1 MLLTLVSVY
10 LVFSILIGLIAA
22 RRVHSASD
30 YITAGR
36 NLPMPV
42 VMSMVFATWFG
53 AETVLGISATF
64 LEEGFRG
71 LISDPLGASV
81 CLVLFGLVFAL
92 PLYRLRL
99 ITLGDFFRIRFD
111 RRIELVI
118 SLCIVISYL
127 GWVAAQVTALGLVFN
142 VLSEDAVS
150 MNQGM
155 IIGASVVLLYT
166 LVGGMWSVA
175 ATTFVQMIVIVIG
188 LLIVAGMAGEM
199 AGGIPEVIARASA
212 EGKFEWLPSLDLVD
226 MLGWAAA
233 LFTMALGSI
242 PQQDVFQRVNC
253 AKNEFVAVW
262 ATTLGGIAYFFFAA
276 VPLFLAY
283 TANIIDPELTQKLME
298 DDSQLVLPSL
308 VATHMPFWI
317 QVVFFGALLSVIMS
331 TASGTLLA
339 PSVTFAEN
347 VIKGSVPHMT
357 DRQLLLTTRI
367 TVFVFTAM
375 VTIYAVI
382 TDATIHTMVENAYRV
397 TLAGAFVPL
406 TAGLFWRKASNLGA
420 ALSVFFG
427 LGVWL
432 MLEISGAELIVE
444 PQLVGLLFSL
454 IGMIVGSFIAPNPHA
469 GQPSGMPLHRPQGA
483 SY

>member
-1 MLLTLVSVY
+1 MLLTLVGIY
-10 LVFSILIGLIAA
+10 LVLSIVIGLLAA

-71 LISDPLGASV
+71 LISDPLGASL
-81 CLVLFGLVFAL
+81 CLILFGLIFAL
-92 PLYRLRL
+92 PLYRLKL
-99 ITLGDFFRIRFD
+99 MTLGDFFRIRFD

-127 GWVAAQVTALGLVFN
+127 GWVSAQVTALGLVFN
-142 VLSEDAVS
+142 VLSDDVIS

-155 IIGASVVLLYT
+155 VIGASVVLLYT

-188 LLIVAGMAGEM
+188 LLIVSSMAGDM
-199 AGGIPEVIARASA
+199 AGGIPEVIAKASA
-212 EGKFEWLPSLDLVD
+212 EGKFEWLPSLDVVD

-253 AKNEFVAVW
+253 AKNELVAVW

-283 TANIIDPELTQKLME
+283 TANIIDPELTTRLME
-298 DDSQLVLPSL
+298 EDSQLVLPSL
-308 VATHMPFWI
+308 VIAHMPFWV

-339 PSVTFAEN
+339 PAVTFAEN
-347 VIKGSVPHMT
+347 VIRGSVPHMS
-357 DRQLLLTTRI
+357 DRQLLMTTRL
-367 TVFVFTAM
+367 TVFVFTLM
-375 VTIYAVI
+375 VTVYAVI
-382 TDATIHTMVENAYRV
+382 TDATIHTMVENAYRI

-406 TAGLFWRKASNLGA
+406 AAGLFWRRASNLGA
-420 ALSVFFG
+420 SLSVFFG

-432 MLEISGAELIVE
+432 MLEISGAELLVE
-444 PQLVGLLFSL
+444 PQLIGLGFSL
-454 IGMIVGSFIAPNPHA
+454 IGMVLGSYISPNPHA
-469 GQPSGMPLHRPQGA
+469 SQASGMALHRSHP
-483 SY
+483 SSF